1 MKSQL
6 PVALVTILG
15 SILFSFGT
23 IKAQEAPS
31 LEDHGFG
38 ESEPTATRVYNSFLF
53 RENVVTV
60 TDSRFSKLI
69 DLNGGEPVGADVED
83 IVRYTPRE
91 YPDLSLF
98 LQLKLGNNPS
108 LFAQDGQLESP
119 VRLQAAPVQDP
130 DETSH
135 FQMSVLIKGP
145 QNQEF
150 YRKFQVTLGGKPL
163 QIQEIS
169 VLQDIPLNQVKF
181 TVEVGLVSRLVILR
195 DQQHGLTLNFPLG
208 VGSLD
213 FGVSEPGNRILT
225 PLFHNAT
232 LRSATVTHSRIK
244 PDYYR
249 GQPFMPITNQHGVQ
263 TPIAFHIT
271 ILNDDEWADGKGANF
286 LIRGFD
292 SHGCMRLR
300 LKDLTEFFDVVIRGG
315 SRALPVTVDYFVFKK
330 NADGSLDTSFDPEN
344 ISNPYPLRMDGY
356 KQVQNFADPGQPP
369 QAQRDDT
376 EEQLLILQDV
386 PGVPDLS
393 NLDGFSADDAT
404 DLQTF
409 MSLANQLKLKHK
421 H

>member
-6 PVALVTILG
+6 PVA
-15 SILFSFGT
+15 SIALICSYLFNFGPAV
-23 IKAQEAPS
+23 AQEAPAI
-31 LEDHGFG
+31 EDGRFG
-38 ESEPTATRVYNSFLF
+38 EPQPVATRVYHSFLF

-60 TDSRFSKLI
+60 TDSRFSKLL

-83 IVRYTPRE
+83 IVKYTPRQ
-91 YPDLSLF
+91 YPDLYLF
-98 LQLKLGNNPS
+98 RQLKLGNNPS
-108 LFAQDGQLESP
+108 LFSKDGALESP
-119 VRLQAAPVQDP
+119 VRLQAAPVQDE

-135 FQMSVLIKGP
+135 FQMSVLIKSL

-150 YRKFQVTLGGKPL
+150 YRKFQVTMGGSPR
-163 QIQEIS
+163 QIQEIT
-169 VLQDIPLNQVKF
+169 VIEDIPLNQVKF
-181 TVEVGLVSRLVILR
+181 TVEAGLVSRIVILR
-195 DQQHGLTLNFPLG
+195 DTQHGLTLNFPLG

-232 LRSATVTHSRIK
+232 LRSATVTRSRTK

-249 GQPFMPITNQHGVQ
+249 GMPFMPITNQHGVQ

-271 ILNDDEWADGKGANF
+271 ILNDDEWAHGKGANF
-286 LIRGFD
+286 LIRGYD

-300 LKDLTEFFDVVIRGG
+300 LKDLTEFFNIVMRGG
-315 SRALPVTVDYFVFKK
+315 SRALPVNVDYFVFRK
-330 NADGSLDTSFDPEN
+330 NPDGSVDTSFDPEN

-356 KQVQNFADPGQPP
+356 KQVQNFAEPGQPP
-369 QAQRDDT
+369 QAKRDDPP
-376 EEQLLILQDV
+376 EQLLILQDV

-393 NLDGFSADDAT
+393 NLDGFNADDVT

-409 MSLANQLKLKHK
+409 MDLANQLRLKQK